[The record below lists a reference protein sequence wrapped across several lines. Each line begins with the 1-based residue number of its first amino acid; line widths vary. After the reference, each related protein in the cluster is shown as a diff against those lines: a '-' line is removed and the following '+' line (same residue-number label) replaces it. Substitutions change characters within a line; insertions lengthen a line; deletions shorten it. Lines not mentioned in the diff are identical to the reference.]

1 MLVLHLVVV
10 LTYYAEF
17 DQILRYKYPRIAVF
31 WASQDFVQN
40 FVWILVYF
48 YKFAFQD
55 VFAFSSRLQ
64 NATRPQALKRGFKG
78 VWLFCAKKPKSG
90 YGFCLTQF
98 IFVLLGHNKFKCSHL
113 NRLCWPVWVRIPFG
127 SHVLFRDRDPL
138 FGMFGC
144 PKLILVDT
152 ITVLWILAL
161 FLF

>member
-17 DQILRYKYPRIAVF
+17 DQISRYKYPRIAVF

-48 YKFAFQD
+48 YKVAFQD

-64 NATRPQALKRGFKG
+64 NATRSQALKKGFKG
-78 VWLFCAKKPKSG
+78 VWLFCAKKSKFG

-98 IFVLLGHNKFKCSHL
+98 IFVLFGHNKFKYSHL
-113 NRLCWPVWVRIPFG
+113 NRLCWPILDVISFCSLCFFVNEIPFWNVWLSQIDVG
-127 SHVLFRDRDPL
+127 WHRHR
-138 FGMFGC
+138 FGNTC
-144 PKLILVDT
+144 LIY
-152 ITVLWILAL
+152 
-161 FLF
+161 